1 MTCTDDF
8 SGCWIRNEDS
18 FAKNT
23 YAFMKGVIYMFER
36 IKAYKKIKK
45 INKSIKGYKLIAEL
59 TGDEEMLKK
68 ANETLYLNEKIKK
81 MMWRNRKLAV
91 NYNLET
97 IKRGF

>member
-1 MTCTDDF
+1 
-8 SGCWIRNEDS
+8 
-18 FAKNT
+18 
-23 YAFMKGVIYMFER
+23 MFER

-45 INKSIKGYKLIAEL
+45 INKSINGYKLIAEL

>member
-1 MTCTDDF
+1 MSKLKPT
-8 SGCWIRNEDS
+8 
-18 FAKNT
+18 
-23 YAFMKGVIYMFER
+23 
-36 IKAYKKIKK
+36 KKIKK
-45 INKSIKGYKLIAEL
+45 FNKGIKGYKLIAEL
-59 TGDEEMLKK
+59 TGDEEMLKE

>member
-1 MTCTDDF
+1 
-8 SGCWIRNEDS
+8 
-18 FAKNT
+18 
-23 YAFMKGVIYMFER
+23 MFER

-59 TGDEEMLKK
+59 AGDEEMLKK

>member
-1 MTCTDDF
+1 
-8 SGCWIRNEDS
+8 
-18 FAKNT
+18 
-23 YAFMKGVIYMFER
+23 MFER

-59 TGDEEMLKK
+59 TRDEEMLKK

>member
-1 MTCTDDF
+1 
-8 SGCWIRNEDS
+8 
-18 FAKNT
+18 
-23 YAFMKGVIYMFER
+23 MKGVIYMFEQ

-45 INKSIKGYKLIAEL
+45 FNKGIKGYKLIAEL
-59 TGDEEMLKK
+59 TGDEEMLKE

>member
-1 MTCTDDF
+1 
-8 SGCWIRNEDS
+8 
-18 FAKNT
+18 
-23 YAFMKGVIYMFER
+23 MFEQ

-45 INKSIKGYKLIAEL
+45 FNKGIKGYKLIAEL
-59 TGDEEMLKK
+59 TGDEEMLKE

>member
-1 MTCTDDF
+1 
-8 SGCWIRNEDS
+8 
-18 FAKNT
+18 
-23 YAFMKGVIYMFER
+23 MFER

-59 TGDEEMLKK
+59 TEDEEMLKK

-91 NYNLET
+91 NYNLEI